1 MMNIAAAVI
10 QLIRMYQLLLGV
22 YALMTWFPQAQQT
35 KIWDVI
41 VRMVR
46 PYLDI
51 FDQIIPSLGGISFN
65 VIIAYFVLDLV
76 KMGVLFIARIF

>member
-1 MMNIAAAVI
+1 MNIAAAVI